1 MDAWDDEALDDW
13 YASDVASSAEDSAA
27 EQEAASEASE
37 AGEVD
42 DDARLDLLR
51 SPILSIC
58 AALGGYEHVDV
69 DGRLELVY
77 RLGDDCLGT
86 LYAHTE
92 CLRDLRRLWRQDD
105 TDNSRAVARVFAE
118 LGTLHNDLIPIL
130 LHTAGM
136 GEKADKI
143 ALACSTSATH

>member
-27 EQEAASEASE
+27 EQEAASETSE
-37 AGEVD
+37 VGQVD

-51 SPILSIC
+51 PPILSIC

-77 RLGDDCLGT
+77 RLGDDCLG
-86 LYAHTE
+86 
-92 CLRDLRRLWRQDD
+92 
-105 TDNSRAVARVFAE
+105 
-118 LGTLHNDLIPIL
+118 
-130 LHTAGM
+130 M
-136 GEKADKI
+136 
-143 ALACSTSATH
+143 